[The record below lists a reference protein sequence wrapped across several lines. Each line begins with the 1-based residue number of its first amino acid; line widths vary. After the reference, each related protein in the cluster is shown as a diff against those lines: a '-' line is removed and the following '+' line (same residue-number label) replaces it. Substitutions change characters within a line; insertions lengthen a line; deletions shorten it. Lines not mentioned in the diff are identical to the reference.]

1 VLKTRQNP
9 KNEHEKAENVLKI
22 NDLPS
27 NEHEIE
33 ENVSGIYTV
42 FLYLEQIMLI
52 PVRLCKS
59 KLCRPLWPGI

>member
-1 VLKTRQNP
+1 VLKTRENSP
-9 KNEHEKAENVLKI
+9 NEHKKAENVLKI

-27 NEHEIE
+27 NKHEIE
-33 ENVSGIYTV
+33 ENVSGIYTI

>member
-1 VLKTRQNP
+1 MLKTGQNTL
-9 KNEHEKAENVLKI
+9 NEHEKTENVLKT
-22 NDLPS
+22 NNLPS

-33 ENVSGIYTV
+33 ANVSGIYTV